1 MSTSSWTDNGTAKS
15 AGWPSENGA
24 PPTARRQIARD
35 ALTANSA
42 LRRIR
47 GGAGLLWRGDFPGAR
62 QLLTAIGRR
71 ADRRPLPKSLDLPG
85 RFRAH
90 RAARAERA
98 ELLGGIVVVIEPD
111 LRLALRRAPDLAG
124 ACREADGELSGP
136 ALGPLNALAAV
147 LARRGAARVTA
158 TDLNPRA
165 VACARENMRRL
176 GLEQRVSVMEA
187 DLFPPGRADL
197 IVCNPPWLPGA
208 PTSALELGIYDEGSG
223 MLR

>member
-1 MSTSSWTDNGTAKS
+1 MSTISWIENGMAQS
-15 AGWPSENGA
+15 ARWRSENGA
-24 PPTARRQIARD
+24 PPPERIEIAGD
-35 ALTANSA
+35 ALTANSALRRTRGGAGRPWRGDSPGARQRRAAAGAALAANSA

-124 ACREADGELSGP
+124 ACREAYGELSEERTSTR
-136 ALGPLNALAAV
+136 LNS
-147 LARRGAARVTA
+147 T
-158 TDLNPRA
+158 
-165 VACARENMRRL
+165 
-176 GLEQRVSVMEA
+176 
-187 DLFPPGRADL
+187 
-197 IVCNPPWLPGA
+197 
-208 PTSALELGIYDEGSG
+208 
-223 MLR
+223 

>member
-1 MSTSSWTDNGTAKS
+1 MSTISWIENGMAQS
-15 AGWPSENGA
+15 ARWRSENGA
-24 PPTARRQIARD
+24 PPPERIEIAGD

-124 ACREADGELSGP
+124 ADRKSTR
-136 ALGPLNALAAV
+136 LNSSHVAIPYAV
-147 LARRGAARVTA
+147 LCL
-158 TDLNPRA
+158 LN
-165 VACARENMRRL
+165 
-176 GLEQRVSVMEA
+176 
-187 DLFPPGRADL
+187 
-197 IVCNPPWLPGA
+197 
-208 PTSALELGIYDEGSG
+208 T
-223 MLR
+223 